1 MPVKEVG
8 SQVVT
13 PATVF
18 HANVLKL
25 TGNVSGIANDENKNF
40 VEALIDKKCHAVANF
55 RGTFKD
61 IHAAVTQYCQ
71 NFQNWDGY
79 KRNFNTIAQW
89 QKANDQEKNERN
101 KTRNQTIIAAKRAMQ
116 KDKSADYLSIAQQLA
131 ENALEKQF
139 IQAMALGITEMIKDP
154 YNRKVMT
161 TGTKFFNGD
170 VQSHIVDAK
179 NLQDYRD
186 LMKLSVEVQFVE
198 DWSTLIKDATGRF
211 ENKPIP
217 FEVSIIICPG
227 YKAKPKGQMKTPT
240 PRPRYSYFD
249 FDSFE
254 KKVFDKI
261 KIPLPNGKDNMK
273 LISVSK
279 GKEKISFGDALRQFI
294 RETDFIAFTI
304 PTTEVG
310 VEDTKVKFELTDVLS
325 PDVLR
330 EVYAKAEEEIRKQN
344 KFNLGRYNAALKKL
358 FSDKLA
364 FNTEMTK
371 YANAV
376 KGGYMVVCESPLK
389 GDRRGVTSVPVN
401 RRGAPLP
408 LPKRDY
414 QVQIC
419 PDEGP
424 SPKSRAFKMSRNEA
438 DKYCG
443 MNLAI
448 DAKDFGSEADYV
460 HAVETVTIGIS
471 EGTNAKGRISAVE
484 PDTKSLFTTV
494 FQKKGLGA
502 VMQQLNKQMTVS
514 MMFEQ
519 TGLRARLAPRGVI
532 DIVKGTVATLK
543 DDKDKT
549 TMKRVG
555 LASSIVIVVDP
566 ILRCKVID
574 GEPVWS
580 ILVVGLSVT
589 PGKPGTQG
597 TQGTPATVNADQFRR
612 IHPKDLNFIERDLMK
627 SYRTVKRTFAG
638 DTQKILTKVIQT
650 FTDDLIES
658 RVENDSM
665 VKILSK
671 YPFFA
676 KTQDVKDRLDQLMK
690 TIPAKERDE
699 IKKRE
704 SPLKKSFK
712 KRRSATIRNA

>member
-1 MPVKEVG
+1 MPIEEVG
-8 SQVVT
+8 SQEIT

-25 TGNVSGIANDENKNF
+25 TGNVSGIGNDKNKDF
-40 VEALIDKKCHAVANF
+40 IEALLDKKCHAVANF
-55 RGTFKD
+55 TGSFKE

-71 NFQNWDGY
+71 TSPNWNAYKANF
-79 KRNFNTIAQW
+79 KTIDKW
-89 QKANDQEKNERN
+89 QKENDNEEDPR
-101 KTRNQTIIAAKRAMQ
+101 KKEQNQSIIDAKRAMQ
-116 KDKSADYLSIAQQLA
+116 KDKSADYLRMAQQLA

-139 IQAMALGITEMIKDP
+139 IQAMALGITEMIKDQ

-161 TGTKFFNGD
+161 TGTKFFKGD
-170 VQSHIVDAK
+170 VQSHIVDVK
-179 NLQDYRD
+179 NLHDYRD

-198 DWSTLIKDATGRF
+198 DWSTLIKDATGMF

-227 YKAKPKGQMKTPT
+227 YEAGTNQKK
-240 PRPRYSYFD
+240 RYSYFD

-273 LISVSK
+273 LIEVPK
-279 GKEKISFGDALRQFI
+279 GKEISFGDALRQFI
-294 RETDFIAFTI
+294 RETDFIAFMI
-304 PTTEVG
+304 PTTKVG
-310 VEDTKVKFELTDVLS
+310 ADDTKVKFELTDVLS

-330 EVYAKAEEEIRKQN
+330 EVYAKAEKEIRKQN

-364 FNTEMTK
+364 FNTEMNK

-401 RRGAPLP
+401 RGRRAPLP

-424 SPKSRAFKMSRNEA
+424 PPKSRAFKMSRNEA

-471 EGTNAKGRISAVE
+471 EGTNAKGLTPAV
-484 PDTKSLFTTV
+484 PPGPNSLFTTV
-494 FQKKGLGA
+494 FKNTGSVA
-502 VMQQLNKQMTVS
+502 VKQQLDKQMTVS

-574 GEPVWS
+574 DEPVWS

-589 PGKPGTQG
+589 PGTPGKPGTQG
-597 TQGTPATVNADQFRR
+597 TPGTQGAAATVKADQFRR
-612 IHPKDLNFIERDLMK
+612 IHPRELNFIERDLMK
-627 SYRTVKRTFAG
+627 SYRTVKRTYAG

-676 KTQDVKDRLDQLMK
+676 KTQDVKDRLNQLMK
-690 TIPAKERDE
+690 TIPAKEREE
-699 IKKRE
+699 IKKRQ